1 LLAGQNSYRPRISAD
16 SLKQYLETYRLLA
29 EPLVARQAAGFID
42 ASFMK
47 LVVYR
52 DICNEVV
59 KNDGPAKDRAQ
70 INDWLSATSLVGE
83 IKKLSDKNQLKTY
96 KAKVAAVKTPAYQ
109 SALQKTLDNLLRFGK
124 GDPAV
129 DFTAVDLDGKKVN
142 LSSLKGKVIYVDLWA
157 TWCGPCMAEMPHY
170 EELKEKYRDNPAVA
184 FVSLSID
191 DGAALWKKSVESRK
205 ANGIQWLINR
215 NTLNDYDIVSIP
227 RSLLID
233 KEFRMVDM
241 NAPMPSSK
249 EIITLIDNL
258 IR

>member
-1 LLAGQNSYRPRISAD
+1 
-16 SLKQYLETYRLLA
+16 
-29 EPLVARQAAGFID
+29 
-42 ASFMK
+42 
-47 LVVYR
+47 
-52 DICNEVV
+52 
-59 KNDGPAKDRAQ
+59 
-70 INDWLSATSLVGE
+70 
-83 IKKLSDKNQLKTY
+83 
-96 KAKVAAVKTPAYQ
+96 
-109 SALQKTLDNLLRFGK
+109 
-124 GDPAV
+124 
-129 DFTAVDLDGKKVN
+129 
-142 LSSLKGKVIYVDLWA
+142 
-157 TWCGPCMAEMPHY
+157 MAEMPHY

-233 KEFRMVDM
+233 KEFKMVDM